1 MGGVVSEIQA
11 RLALIEKF
19 PALEGS
25 GFDVTSPIDYGYN
38 CIAWAAGGNSK
49 WWWPGNSE
57 TFWPAGCDRGVKVRS
72 FVEAFQNLGYKKCK
86 LEDDW
91 TQFEYVAIYKLNG
104 SPSHAARQLE
114 DGRWTS
120 KTGPGWD
127 ITHPLAGLNGVEYGQ
142 PTLFMKR
149 PRS

>member
-1 MGGVVSEIQA
+1 MGGMVSEIQA

-38 CIAWAAGGNSK
+38 CIAWAAGDNSK

-57 TFWPAGCDRGVKVRS
+57 TFWPAGCDSGVKVSS
-72 FVEAFQNLGYKKCK
+72 FVEAFQNLGYEKCK

-104 SPSHAARQLE
+104 SPSHAARQFGLVTVWF
-114 DGRWTS
+114 RSPVYHYATLAS
-120 KTGPGWD
+120 K
-127 ITHPLAGLNGVEYGQ
+127 AKGLM
-142 PTLFMKR
+142 P
-149 PRS
+149 PRYEWRRRAL